1 MNVLVYLKE
10 SLAAAAERSNVAA
23 YPVAEIEISDLL
35 DRITNKFGVEK
46 AKSLNIEDLR
56 TYAASMVM
64 KKPEE
69 IILRSLP
76 ICKGA

>member
-1 MNVLVYLKE
+1 MTVLVYLKE

-23 YPVAEIEISDLL
+23 YPVEVIDITYLL
-35 DRITNKFGVEK
+35 DTIKEKFGSEK

>member
-10 SLAAAAERSNVAA
+10 SLAAENNNVSA

-35 DRITNKFGVEK
+35 DRITKKFGVEK
-46 AKSLNIEDLR
+46 ARSLNIKDLVN
-56 TYAASMVM
+56 YAASRVM
-64 KKPEE
+64 KRPEE
-69 IILRSLP
+69 IILRSKS

>member
-10 SLAAAAERSNVAA
+10 SLAAENCNVSA

-35 DRITNKFGVEK
+35 DRITKKFGAEK
-46 AKSLNIEDLR
+46 ARSLNIKDLVN
-56 TYAASMVM
+56 YAASRVM

-69 IILRSLP
+69 IILKAKP